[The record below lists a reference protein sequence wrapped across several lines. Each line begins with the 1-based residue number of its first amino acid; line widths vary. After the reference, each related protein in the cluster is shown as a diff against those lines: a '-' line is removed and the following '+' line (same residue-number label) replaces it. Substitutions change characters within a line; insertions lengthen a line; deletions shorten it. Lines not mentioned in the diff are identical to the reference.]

1 MARIISSGT
10 GRILLMGL
18 IAVGFI
24 GALLS
29 LNFVFG
35 DGAIGSKNYS
45 SAFFKILG
53 FYLPLL
59 TLIGTFFFRENLGG
73 TSVDTPLETFLVA
86 IFMILIWVASPI
98 FILLSVFYIEDV
110 FDYIDKLIPVAQSLA
125 LMALGYY
132 FAKRQ

>member
-1 MARIISSGT
+1 MARVISSGT
-10 GRILLMGL
+10 GRILFMGL

-29 LNFVFG
+29 LNSIFG
-35 DGAIGSKNYS
+35 GGAISSKNYS

-53 FYLPLL
+53 FYIPLL
-59 TLIGTFFFRENLGG
+59 TLIGTFYFKENLGG
-73 TSVDTPLETFLVA
+73 TSVDTPFETFLVA
-86 IFMILIWVASPI
+86 AFFILIWVTSPI
-98 FILLSVFYIEDV
+98 YILLSVFYIEDV